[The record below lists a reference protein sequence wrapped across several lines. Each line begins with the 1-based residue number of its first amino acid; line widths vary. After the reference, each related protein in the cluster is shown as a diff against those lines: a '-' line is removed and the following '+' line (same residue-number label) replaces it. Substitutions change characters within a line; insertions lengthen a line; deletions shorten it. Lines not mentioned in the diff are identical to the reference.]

1 MTFSEVKQTVDPTR
15 IGAEIGILVYPNS
28 QAAAVHGLTDL
39 FCAANAIHRARGG
52 SPCGEISVS
61 HWKLNEDSGRI
72 RRIYTTHPG
81 RPQKLAVVILPPSM
95 GVPSGSNP
103 IRQRLCCWL
112 KARYADGTALCSV
125 CAGAFLLAET
135 GLLDGRTAT
144 THWSHAEEM
153 ERRFPKIKIET
164 QKLLIDHGDIFT
176 AGGVMA
182 WLDLGLRWI
191 EKLMSPTV
199 MLGAAR
205 FFVIDPPRSEQ
216 RLYAIFSPN
225 LLHGDAKIL
234 QLQHWLHTN
243 YSEELCVAMMARFA
257 AMGER
262 TLLRRFHRATGLKP
276 SEYFQN
282 VRVSRAQ
289 EALEFST
296 HTVEEI
302 TTMVGYRDNSAFRH
316 MFKKVVGLTPTEYR
330 SRFGL
335 VGTHRR

>member
-1 MTFSEVKQTVDPTR
+1 MTFSGAKQTFEPTR
-15 IGAEIGILVYPNS
+15 SGAEIGILLYPNA
-28 QAAAVHGLTDL
+28 QLAAVHGLTDL
-39 FCAANAIHRARGG
+39 FCAANTIHLAHGG
-52 SPCGEISVS
+52 SSCGEISVS
-61 HWKLNEDSGRI
+61 HWRLDEKSRRI
-72 RRIYTTHPG
+72 GRIYTTHPE
-81 RPQKLAVVILPPSM
+81 RTQELAVLILPPSM
-95 GVPSGSNP
+95 GVPSGSDP
-103 IRQRLCCWL
+103 IRERLCHWL
-112 KARYADGTALCSV
+112 KARHAEGVALCSV

-153 ERRFPKIKIET
+153 ERRFPKIRIET
-164 QKLLIDHGDIFT
+164 QNLLIDHGDIFT

-205 FFVIDPPRSEQ
+205 FFVIDPPRCEQ

-225 LLHGDAKIL
+225 LLHGDPKIL
-234 QLQHWLHTN
+234 QLQHWIHSH
-243 YSEELCVAMMARFA
+243 YSENLCVATIARSA

-262 TLLRRFHRATGLKP
+262 TLLRRFQQATGLKP
-276 SEYFQN
+276 SEYFRN

-302 TTMVGYRDNSAFRH
+302 TTMVGYRDYSAFREV
-316 MFKKVVGLTPTEYR
+316 FKKVIGLTPTEYR

-335 VGTHRR
+335 VGTRRR